1 MTASFRILRA
11 LPRATMAVLAAAA
24 FAAAAA
30 PGAAAQDSFSFD
42 EDELFG
48 AEDAVVETVAESAE
62 GSAVRGLLV
71 SESVRIGGS
80 FVGKASG
87 SWTWDDPWGGSFDLA
102 EPDSYGLSP
111 VLSALV
117 FFDGRPTDSTRF
129 YGSVKTAWPFVSS
142 TSVLTGA
149 EYMPESAFPAAEPSV
164 ATSSTT
170 LGLPNLEI
178 FELFSDFSWNDS
190 LYLRFGKQTINWGVG
205 YFFSPA
211 NVMNL
216 EAIDPFDPEVQLEG
230 PVALRVHYPVPGSQ
244 HNLWGYAV
252 FDAEDM
258 RPQDTALAAKA
269 EFVVGGWELGAGGY
283 YKNEEPLRGV
293 LTASGSVGQLSLF
306 GEAALARGSDRTWV
320 TEVSPALAANRF
332 VATETDEESPF
343 FKGTAGF
350 MYSHSDSNVTVMGQY
365 LYDGEG
371 YSSDDR
377 EARIAEALDAE
388 DAIKALLAYTVD
400 DVDAAYSGFLKGLIL
415 NSGRHYAAL
424 SFSKS
429 ELLLDDLSFSLF
441 AIGNLSDLSA
451 LLRPSL
457 SYAFFDGLSASLSA
471 TFALGFDDGEYV
483 VLYDGR
489 AMALSVAVTL
499 GSGAF

>member
-1 MTASFRILRA
+1 MTASARNLRA
-11 LPRATMAVLAAAA
+11 LPRATMALVAAAA

-30 PGAAAQDSFSFD
+30 PRAAAQDSFSFD

-48 AEDAVVETVAESAE
+48 AEDAVVETVAESDE
-62 GSAVRGLLV
+62 GAAVQSLLV

-87 SWTWDDPWGGSFDLA
+87 SWTWDDPWGGSFDPA
-102 EPDSYGLSP
+102 APDSYGLAP
-111 VLSALV
+111 ELSALV
-117 FFDGRPTDSTRF
+117 FFDGRPTESTRF
-129 YGSVKTAWPFVSS
+129 YGSVKTAWPFITS
-142 TSVLTGA
+142 TKVLDSNGGPTGDT
-149 EYMPESAFPAAEPSV
+149 V
-164 ATSSTT
+164 AT
-170 LGLPNLEI
+170 PNLEV

-269 EFVVGGWELGAGGY
+269 EFVLGGWELGAGGY
-283 YKNEEPLRGV
+283 YKNEEPLRGMV
-293 LTASGSVGQLSLF
+293 TASGSIGQVSLF
-306 GEAALARGSDRTWV
+306 GEATLSRGSDRTWV

-489 AMALSVAVTL
+489 AMALSLAVTL